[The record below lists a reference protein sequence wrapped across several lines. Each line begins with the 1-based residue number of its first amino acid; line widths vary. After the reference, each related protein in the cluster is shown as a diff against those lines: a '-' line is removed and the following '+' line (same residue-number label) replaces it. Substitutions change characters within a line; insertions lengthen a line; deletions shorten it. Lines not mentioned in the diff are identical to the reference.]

1 MNALWVTPAVVLVAV
16 LVLRRLRPAWYWMA
30 FGVTFAAIRVL
41 VRYRSVMDAC
51 GLTVPPSRWR
61 LALARMANRPVPEAR
76 SPRIL
81 RLRPT
86 ATGLVLRLKLRPG
99 QDAFDFSASSDRLRH
114 SFALHNVVSREIRS
128 GVVELRMTG
137 YDVLKRVRMPPAE
150 PEAEPDAALR
160 IPVALREDG
169 EVHHRDY
176 REVPHALNVGATKSG
191 KSVYQ
196 RTLVVGLA
204 PRNVALVGIDCK
216 NGVELSPLA
225 ARLTALADNPGEAAE
240 LLVALVA
247 YMGRVY
253 ELIRAEQRI
262 SVGLP
267 DAEITADI
275 WDLPAHLRPVPVVLL
290 VDEVAELALAANKA
304 EEARRDQIVTNLVRL
319 SQLGRAAGIH
329 LEVCGQR
336 FGSELG
342 KGITML
348 RAQLTGRTAHRVN
361 DETSANM
368 AFGDI
373 SPDAVLAAV
382 QIDKDRPG
390 TAVAGDSSGGWSR
403 IRAPHTTLRKAV
415 DICNAHAHRTPEIPE
430 LAPFRPQL
438 PARVLVGEV
447 HPPKPAAAS
456 AF

>member
-1 MNALWVTPAVVLVAV
+1 MTALWVTLLVVLVLA
-16 LVLRRLRPAWYWMA
+16 LVLRWQRPTWYWMT
-30 FGVTFAAIRVL
+30 FGVTFAVIRVL
-41 VRYRSVMDAC
+41 VRYRAVMDAC

-61 LALARMANRPVPEAR
+61 LTLARVANRPVPESR

-114 SFALHNVVSREIRS
+114 SFVLHNVVSREIRS

-137 YDVLKRVRMPPAE
+137 YDVLKRVRMPVTRSTE
-150 PEAEPDAALR
+150 VLR

-169 EVHHRDY
+169 EIHYRDY
-176 REVPHALNVGATKSG
+176 RAVPHALNVGATQSG

-196 RTLVVGLA
+196 RTLVAGLA
-204 PRNVALVGIDCK
+204 SQNVALVGIDCK

-225 ARLTALADNPGEAAE
+225 RRFTALADNPAAAAD
-240 LLVALVA
+240 LLGALVQ
-247 YMGRVY
+247 YMARVY
-253 ELIRAEQRI
+253 EVIRAEQRI
-262 SVGLP
+262 SADLP
-267 DAEITADI
+267 DTEITADL

-290 VDEVAELALAANKA
+290 VDEVAELALTANKV
-304 EEARRDQIVTNLVRL
+304 EEVRRDQIITNLVRL
-319 SQLGRAAGIH
+319 AQLGRAAGIY

-382 QIDKDRPG
+382 QIGKDRPG

-403 IRAPHTTLRKAV
+403 IRAPHTTLRQAV
-415 DICNAHAHRTPEIPE
+415 DICNAHAHRTPAIPE
-430 LAPFRPQL
+430 LDPFRPVL
-438 PARVLVGEV
+438 PARVLVGKV
-447 HPPKPAAAS
+447 QPKPSTAG

>member
-1 MNALWVTPAVVLVAV
+1 MNALWVTLLVVLA
-16 LVLRRLRPAWYWMA
+16 LALLLRWRRPTWYWMT
-30 FGVTFAAIRVL
+30 FGVTFATIRVL
-41 VRYRSVMDAC
+41 IRYRSVMDAC
-51 GLTVPPSRWR
+51 GLTVPPARWR
-61 LALARMANRPVPEAR
+61 LALARVANRPVPEAR

-114 SFALHNVVSREIRS
+114 SFGLHNVVSREIRS

-137 YDVLKRVRMPPAE
+137 YDVLERVRMPR
-150 PEAEPDAALR
+150 ALPSEVLR
-160 IPVALREDG
+160 VPVALREDG
-169 EVHHRDY
+169 EAHYRDY
-176 REVPHALNVGATKSG
+176 RQVPHALNVGATKSG

-196 RTLVVGLA
+196 RTLVAGLA
-204 PRNVALVGIDCK
+204 PQDVALVGIDCK
-216 NGVELSPLA
+216 NGVELFPLA
-225 ARLTALADNPGEAAE
+225 ARFSALADNPADAAE
-240 LLVALVA
+240 LLAALVQ

-253 ELIRAEQRI
+253 QVIRTEQCI

-275 WDLPAHLRPVPVVLL
+275 WDLPAHLRPVPVVVI

-304 EEARRDQIVTNLVRL
+304 EEVRRDQIVTDLVRL
-319 SQLGRAAGIH
+319 AQLGRAAGVH
-329 LEVCGQR
+329 LEICGQR

-382 QIDKDRPG
+382 QIDRDRPG

-403 IRAPHTTLRKAV
+403 IRAPHTTLRQAV
-415 DICNAHAHRTPEIPE
+415 DTCNAHVHRTPSIPE
-430 LAPFRPQL
+430 LDPFRPAL
-438 PARVLVGEV
+438 PPRIHVGKV
-447 HPPKPAAAS
+447 QPRATTAG